1 MKLNMTTEQFYRH
14 ALGKIN
20 NLAEIAN
27 KFETCFN
34 EIGDMH
40 RDNQEL
46 VKTLP
51 KNQAEEL
58 DDLLESIF
66 DKIEDMC

>member
-1 MKLNMTTEQFYRH
+1 MKLNMSTEQFYRH
-14 ALGKIN
+14 VLGKIN
-20 NLAEIAN
+20 NLTEIAN
-27 KFETCFN
+27 KFETCFD
-34 EIGDMH
+34 EICDIH

-58 DDLLESIF
+58 DNLLESIF